1 MMMMDDNNNLVDATK
16 GTVARSTFTDEG
28 ARPIDTHLNIVIIIT
43 GAFINICICIIRSS
57 PAD

>member
-1 MMMMDDNNNLVDATK
+1 MMTVDDDNLVDATK

-28 ARPIDTHLNIVIIIT
+28 ARPIDTHLNIVITIT
-43 GAFINICICIIRSS
+43 GAFINICIYIIRSS